1 MAYMKIVPI
10 KTNTHLQQVFD
21 YIENPDKTEESVYV
35 SSYLCDYKTAVED
48 FREIQRLAMKKG
60 NNLAHH
66 LIQSFLTEDN
76 ITPEKALEIGEE
88 FKRRL
93 FPDYQYVIAV
103 HLIAIKEIDATI

>member
-48 FREIQRLAMKKG
+48 FREIHRLAMKKG

-66 LIQSFLTEDN
+66 LIQSFSTEDN

-88 FKRRL
+88 FMRRM

-103 HLIAIKEIDATI
+103 HIQPQR

>member
-48 FREIQRLAMKKG
+48 FREIYLLAMKKG

-66 LIQSFLTEDN
+66 LIQSFSTEDN

-88 FKRRL
+88 FMRRL

-103 HLIAIKEIDATI
+103 HIQPQR

>member
-48 FREIQRLAMKKG
+48 FREIHRLA
-60 NNLAHH
+60 
-66 LIQSFLTEDN
+66 I
-76 ITPEKALEIGEE
+76 
-88 FKRRL
+88 KR
-93 FPDYQYVIAV
+93 
-103 HLIAIKEIDATI
+103 ATILHITLSSRFRPRTISRPKRLLK